1 MRVRRTWFMGV
12 VVVSNFTLAIA
23 EGERRV
29 IYYQLL
35 LSGILFFDT
44 RSIIYL
50 VRLWT
55 FVLLLLLLLLSIMD
69 TVSLCRYDGYVHINL
84 ILS

>member
-29 IYYQLL
+29 IYYHA
-35 LSGILFFDT
+35 ITIWNPFF
-44 RSIIYL
+44 
-50 VRLWT
+50 
-55 FVLLLLLLLLSIMD
+55 
-69 TVSLCRYDGYVHINL
+69 
-84 ILS
+84 